1 MLATLLQQPQEQVF
15 RFQVDV
21 RTVYVDVFVTRD
33 GKALTGLT
41 AEDFE
46 VLDNGTP
53 QKIDLVDPDVVP
65 LSTLLLL
72 DTSGSVSGE
81 RLEHL
86 RSAAHAF
93 VQGLEEKDEAA
104 LMTFAQDWQMP
115 FDLSGDFNSLHT
127 ALDRPA
133 RGGLTSLHDALF
145 AGLKLVEDGTGRP
158 MVLVFTD
165 GLDNASWITEKELL
179 DVVRESEAVVHA
191 VGVES
196 TAEIPIRNTGN
207 GVTLR
212 PGVGP
217 RSSDL
222 PERARDLLEQLAGE
236 TGGRAWYADSS
247 ADLKDVFLGVLD
259 EMATR
264 YLISYQIQAPI
275 ASGWHELEVKLKHH
289 DADELRARSG
299 YMVTQ

>member
-1 MLATLLQQPQEQVF
+1 M
-15 RFQVDV
+15 
-21 RTVYVDVFVTRD
+21 TRD

-41 AEDFE
+41 ASDFE
-46 VLDNGTP
+46 VLDNDVR
-53 QKIDLVDPDVVP
+53 QQIDLVDPDIVP
-65 LSTLLLL
+65 LSTLLLM

-104 LMTFAQDWQMP
+104 LMTFAQDWQIP
-115 FDLSGDFNSLHT
+115 LDLSGDFDLLHT
-127 ALDRPA
+127 ALDQPA

-145 AGLKLVEDGTGRP
+145 AGLKLVEEGSGRP
-158 MVLVFTD
+158 MILVFTD
-165 GLDNASWITEKELL
+165 GLDNASWITEVELL

-191 VGVES
+191 VGFES
-196 TAEIPIRNTGN
+196 TAELPIRNTGT

-222 PERARDLLEQLAGE
+222 PERARDLLERLSGE

-247 ADLKDVFLGVLD
+247 ANLKDVFLEVLN

-264 YLISYQIQAPI
+264 YLISYQIQAPVPP
-275 ASGWHELEVKLKHH
+275 GWHELEVKLKNH

-299 YMVTQ
+299 YMVTEEGQ